1 MLYGLN
7 ALNHSI
13 CAITAYRL
21 RTTVYQLLGG
31 DTNTSTSNFLV
42 GLEVVLGVLN
52 ACLPVLKPVHDKARG
67 WIKSIGSGDTTS
79 TSFYKEIPILIQ
91 VSQMWE
97 SRSKGRNGREELDS
111 VFEMEAYGSNR
122 SAIQTTCGPER
133 LVEMRDTEIHVQKD
147 VDVERAS
154 D

>member
-1 MLYGLN
+1 
-7 ALNHSI
+7 
-13 CAITAYRL
+13 
-21 RTTVYQLLGG
+21 
-31 DTNTSTSNFLV
+31 
-42 GLEVVLGVLN
+42 
-52 ACLPVLKPVHDKARG
+52 
-67 WIKSIGSGDTTS
+67 
-79 TSFYKEIPILIQ
+79 
-91 VSQMWE
+91 MWE